1 MVSTAQALGL
11 QGMELL
17 AHGAGGKVERV
28 KAEDALNGKTVGIY
42 FSAHWCGPCRAFTPT
57 LAQVYET
64 VKSKHDDFVIVF
76 VSADRN
82 PQQFEEYFG
91 SMPWLALP
99 FQEQAVQKQLS
110 SRFSVMGIPR
120 LVIVGSDGGIIAS
133 DARAAVMAD
142 PQGEHFPW
150 PGAAGPSLLSA
161 LLSPRGLLF
170 LFFILYYFVQWLTK
184 K

>member
-1 MVSTAQALGL
+1 MGTAAQTLGL
-11 QGMELL
+11 QGVDLL
-17 AHGAGGKVERV
+17 AHGANGKLERV
-28 KAEDALNGKTVGIY
+28 PAEVALAGKTIGVY

-57 LAQVYET
+57 LAQVYEA
-64 VKSKHDDFVIVF
+64 VKAKHDDFVVLF

-82 PQQFEEYFG
+82 PQQFEEYYK
-91 SMPWLALP
+91 SMPWLAVP
-99 FQEQAVQKQLS
+99 FQDRALQQQLS

-120 LVIVGSDGGIIAS
+120 LVIVGPDGAVIAS

-142 PQGEHFPW
+142 EQGEHFPW

-161 LLSPRGLLF
+161 LLSPRGLMF
-170 LFFILYYFVQWLTK
+170 LFFILYYLVQWLTK